1 MLVDTQPATYQHV
14 PATAEVRDQW
24 VNSRLIAVLMD
35 NVMPTLGAALMAIP
49 LVVFMLWNE
58 VNLFVLLG
66 WVIALLFMIG
76 FRYRMLGVY
85 RLKFDIQEGSR
96 RKTFI
101 RRYQWS
107 WVAIAFLWASV
118 VPMSYGRSGV
128 GVQFICGMLVM
139 GQGLISLV
147 SFSPY
152 LPVFRVYANTVVL
165 VVAAALVAAPFTVSQ
180 Q

>member
-1 MLVDTQPATYQHV
+1 MIVY
-14 PATAEVRDQW
+14 
-24 VNSRLIAVLMD
+24 
-35 NVMPTLGAALMAIP
+35 
-49 LVVFMLWNE
+49 E

-165 VVAAALVAAPFTVSQ
+165 VVSAAPQRRGTGRASVAPERHFAFAPTDRGRPRRLILH
-180 Q
+180 